1 MYGGNIN
8 ISKRFRSLLKKYPI
22 ITVHGCKNA
31 CFNKIRGQKRLKPV
45 ESHGN
50 LMNGLEPSDVS
61 RVDEEG
67 ECLGSLKK
75 EKGKRKKD

>member
-1 MYGGNIN
+1 M
-8 ISKRFRSLLKKYPI
+8 
-22 ITVHGCKNA
+22 
-31 CFNKIRGQKRLKPV
+31 KPV

-75 EKGKRKKD
+75 EKGKRIKKDLEGHYLI